1 MVTLS
6 LSPNIENRL
15 SILAHELGK
24 KEDELLQDAIISY
37 LEDLE
42 DIRDAEIRLSD
53 SLNSYVTIE
62 EMEKRLGLEN

>member
-24 KEDELLQDAIISY
+24 KEDELLQDAIVSY

-42 DIRDAEIRLSD
+42 DIRDAEVRLSD
-53 SLNSYVTIE
+53 SLDSYFTIE

>member
-53 SLNSYVTIE
+53 SLNSYLTME
-62 EMEKRLGLEN
+62 EMEKRLGLGN

>member
-53 SLNSYVTIE
+53 SLNSYLTME